1 MPGDVQRSSDCAALF
16 PSANLGKK
24 EYLPQ
29 VANLADEIA
38 HYSRAKSASKPA
50 SVLARSGCTV
60 PCDHLAGMTDRSVM
74 REYQRLIGTD
84 V

>member
-1 MPGDVQRSSDCAALF
+1 MPTRSVPVAIALVSLLCM
-16 PSANLGKK
+16 PTMNVS
-24 EYLPQ
+24 
-29 VANLADEIA
+29 ADE
-38 HYSRAKSASKPA
+38 SQGNAKSASKPA

-74 REYQRLIGTD
+74 REYQRPIGTD